1 MNDAVVF
8 FDFAFGWDFCCFPGY
23 FIEQNCAGIVFDFQ
37 KDDASWGKDQGVKLY
52 EEIGV
57 DFQGQIFDNDG
68 AFWEGDFVE
77 NTVDN
82 EFASVTGFCLVQFFA
97 DGLVLTTIVG

>member
-1 MNDAVVF
+1 M
-8 FDFAFGWDFCCFPGY
+8 
-23 FIEQNCAGIVFDFQ
+23 
-37 KDDASWGKDQGVKLY
+37 
-52 EEIGV
+52 

-97 DGLVLTTIVG
+97 DGLALIMIVG